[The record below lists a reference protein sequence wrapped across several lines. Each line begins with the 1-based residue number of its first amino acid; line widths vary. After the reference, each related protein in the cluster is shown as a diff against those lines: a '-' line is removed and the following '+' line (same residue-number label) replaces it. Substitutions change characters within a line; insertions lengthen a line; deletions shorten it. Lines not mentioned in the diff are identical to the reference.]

1 MDDCGRT
8 SATSRPSTTPSPPS
22 TRPSDARGR
31 RSSAFVRERH
41 APIDAR
47 GRTALSGSAG
57 CVRSPGVSL
66 WSPMHLLPFSRLAR
80 RLPTGAFQPPPG
92 KTGPLMRTVI
102 AIALGAALGPGG
114 FALAQHD
121 KHGDAA
127 KVKSL
132 LEQDVS
138 ERIDGK
144 EARVSVLGV
153 PDGPGASTPPHRHPG
168 AVFGH
173 VLEGELE
180 AQLEGQPLRKLK
192 AGDTFYEP
200 TMALH
205 SVSRN
210 PSKTANTRL
219 LAVILHPRDAKELA
233 ILEKPKH

>member
-1 MDDCGRT
+1 
-8 SATSRPSTTPSPPS
+8 
-22 TRPSDARGR
+22 
-31 RSSAFVRERH
+31 
-41 APIDAR
+41 
-47 GRTALSGSAG
+47 
-57 CVRSPGVSL
+57 
-66 WSPMHLLPFSRLAR
+66 
-80 RLPTGAFQPPPG
+80 
-92 KTGPLMRTVI
+92 MRTVI
-102 AIALGAALGPGG
+102 AIALGAALGAGG

-138 ERIDGK
+138 EKIDGQ
-144 EARVSVLGV
+144 EARVSALEVSY
-153 PDGPGASTPPHRHPG
+153 GPEGFTPPHRHPG
-168 AVFGH
+168 AVFGY
-173 VLEGELE
+173 VLEGEIE

-219 LAVILHPRDAKELA
+219 LAVILHLREAKELV
-233 ILEKPKH
+233 IPEKPRH

>member
-1 MDDCGRT
+1 
-8 SATSRPSTTPSPPS
+8 
-22 TRPSDARGR
+22 
-31 RSSAFVRERH
+31 
-41 APIDAR
+41 
-47 GRTALSGSAG
+47 
-57 CVRSPGVSL
+57 
-66 WSPMHLLPFSRLAR
+66 
-80 RLPTGAFQPPPG
+80 
-92 KTGPLMRTVI
+92 MRTMV
-102 AIALGAALGPGG
+102 AIALGAALGAGG
-114 FALAQHD
+114 FALAQHE

-144 EARVSVLGV
+144 AARVSVLEV
-153 PDGPGASTPPHRHPG
+153 SYGPGGFTPPHRHPG

-180 AQLEGQPLRKLK
+180 SQLEGQPLRKLK
-192 AGDTFYEP
+192 AGDSFYEP

-219 LAVILHPRDAKELA
+219 PAVIRHPREAKELVFF
-233 ILEKPKH
+233 EKPNH

>member
-1 MDDCGRT
+1 
-8 SATSRPSTTPSPPS
+8 
-22 TRPSDARGR
+22 
-31 RSSAFVRERH
+31 
-41 APIDAR
+41 
-47 GRTALSGSAG
+47 
-57 CVRSPGVSL
+57 
-66 WSPMHLLPFSRLAR
+66 
-80 RLPTGAFQPPPG
+80 
-92 KTGPLMRTVI
+92 MRTVI
-102 AIALGAALGPGG
+102 AIALGAALGDGG

-144 EARVSVLGV
+144 EARVSVLEV
-153 PDGPGASTPPHRHPG
+153 SYEPGGFTPPHRHPG
-168 AVFGH
+168 AVFGY
-173 VLEGELE
+173 VLEGEFE

-219 LAVILHPRDAKELA
+219 LAVILHPRDAKELV

>member
-1 MDDCGRT
+1 
-8 SATSRPSTTPSPPS
+8 
-22 TRPSDARGR
+22 
-31 RSSAFVRERH
+31 
-41 APIDAR
+41 
-47 GRTALSGSAG
+47 
-57 CVRSPGVSL
+57 
-66 WSPMHLLPFSRLAR
+66 
-80 RLPTGAFQPPPG
+80 
-92 KTGPLMRTVI
+92 MRTVI
-102 AIALGAALGPGG
+102 TIALGAALGSGG

-138 ERIDGK
+138 EKIDGK
-144 EARVSVLGV
+144 EARVSAIEVSY
-153 PDGPGASTPPHRHPG
+153 GPGGFTPPHRHPG

-180 AQLEGQPLRKLK
+180 AQLEGHPLRKLK
-192 AGDTFYEP
+192 AGDAFYEP

-219 LAVILHPRDAKELA
+219 LAVILHPRDAQELV
-233 ILEKPKH
+233 ILEKTRH

>member
-1 MDDCGRT
+1 
-8 SATSRPSTTPSPPS
+8 
-22 TRPSDARGR
+22 
-31 RSSAFVRERH
+31 
-41 APIDAR
+41 
-47 GRTALSGSAG
+47 
-57 CVRSPGVSL
+57 
-66 WSPMHLLPFSRLAR
+66 
-80 RLPTGAFQPPPG
+80 
-92 KTGPLMRTVI
+92 MRTVI
-102 AIALGAALGPGG
+102 AIALGAALGAGG
-114 FALAQHD
+114 FALAQHE

-132 LEQDVS
+132 LVQDVS

-144 EARVSVLGV
+144 EARVSVLEV
-153 PDGPGASTPPHRHPG
+153 SYGPGGFTPPHRHPG

-210 PSKTANTRL
+210 PSQTANTRL
-219 LAVILHPRDAKELA
+219 LAVILHPRDAKELV